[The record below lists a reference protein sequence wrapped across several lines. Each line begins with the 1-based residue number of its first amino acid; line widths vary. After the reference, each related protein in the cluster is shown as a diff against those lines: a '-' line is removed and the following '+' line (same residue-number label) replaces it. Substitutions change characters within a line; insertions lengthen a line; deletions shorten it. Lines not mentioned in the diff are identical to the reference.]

1 MQEEIRS
8 FISIDVED
16 PKILSGVRAV
26 QSSLRNVGADL
37 KIVGGENVHVTLKF
51 LGNVP
56 PEMLSK
62 IGEVLSGLKFSPFT
76 LELSGVG
83 AFPSMIRCMRSKAN
97 DSFRLESSFQKG
109 IAGLRTRLH
118 ALRDSE
124 FFVRFQ
130 IPQHCEP

>member
-62 IGEVLSGLKFSPFT
+62 IGEVLSGLKLSLFT
-76 LELSGVG
+76 LESSGVG
-83 AFPSMIRCMRSKAN
+83 AFPSMSRITIKIGRA
-97 DSFRLESSFQKG
+97 
-109 IAGLRTRLH
+109 H
-118 ALRDSE
+118 
-124 FFVRFQ
+124 V
-130 IPQHCEP
+130 